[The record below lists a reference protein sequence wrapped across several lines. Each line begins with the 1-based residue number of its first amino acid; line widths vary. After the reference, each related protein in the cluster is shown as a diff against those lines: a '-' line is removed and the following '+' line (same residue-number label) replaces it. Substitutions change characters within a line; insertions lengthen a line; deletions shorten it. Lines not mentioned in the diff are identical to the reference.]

1 MHGLDLDDWP
11 LIERGNFLHYV
22 TLTRHCGDPQDRAK
36 FAVQVRAAL
45 TATFAL
51 DGRWVD
57 RDQQLES
64 ERVADQLRRAGV
76 LVEKALQHCD
86 PVSDW
91 ETFIE
96 MLWAGRQRLFLEPAA
111 R

>member
-1 MHGLDLDDWP
+1 MPGLDLDEWP

-22 TLTRHCGDPQDRAK
+22 TLARRCGDPQDRAK

-45 TATFAL
+45 TAAFAL

-64 ERVADQLRRAGV
+64 DRVAEQLRRAGV
-76 LVEKALQHCD
+76 LVEQAYRCAD
-86 PVSDW
+86 PISDW
-91 ETFIE
+91 ESFSE
-96 MLWAGRQRLFLEPAA
+96 VLWAGRQWLFLEPAA